1 MPQRGARCA
10 APRRTV
16 IQSLEFVRS
25 RRGRGGGG
33 LVRARSRPRAPAAVL
48 LRLLTQATKARQ
60 SRPPSPRLPLPRD
73 CSEGGGGKGGRIG
86 GLPARGEGKASAGR
100 RLPRAV
106 PRVVPAPTNGPHL
119 RLRVVS
125 VRVGVDAEDAGTP
138 LPPTPSPTPS
148 SFPAASLDAVQGRLV
163 RGPRAKHTLR
173 HSCVAGLDVRCDFV
187 PSSRTSRRPHS
198 QSGVRRRDGL

>member
-1 MPQRGARCA
+1 M
-10 APRRTV
+10 
-16 IQSLEFVRS
+16 
-25 RRGRGGGG
+25 
-33 LVRARSRPRAPAAVL
+33 RARSRGCFAKASDAGDQSAAKPPAQPPPPPPS
-48 LRLLTQATKARQ
+48 RLLGR
-60 SRPPSPRLPLPRD
+60 RGR
-73 CSEGGGGKGGRIG
+73 EEWGGRVDG
-86 GLPARGEGKASAGR
+86 GAGRRAAREGEGKASAGR

-119 RLRVVS
+119 RPRVVS
-125 VRVGVDAEDAGTP
+125 VRVGVDAAEDAGTP
-138 LPPTPSPTPS
+138 VPPTPSSTPS

-187 PSSRTSRRPHS
+187 PSSGTSRRPHS